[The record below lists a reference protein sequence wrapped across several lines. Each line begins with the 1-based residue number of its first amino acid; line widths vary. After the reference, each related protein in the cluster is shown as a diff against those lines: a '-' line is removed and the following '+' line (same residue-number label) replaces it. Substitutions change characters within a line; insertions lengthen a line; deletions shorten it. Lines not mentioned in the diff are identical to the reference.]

1 LSILALSYKQAR
13 KLESNLIK
21 IKPVSMLLFIWGVAT
36 GTAFLTTFS
45 TVGYNAEEQFC
56 VDVSKTKHNIFS
68 VTVDVILLKKLN
80 TWYTC
85 TSKICGS
92 GK

>member
-36 GTAFLTTFS
+36 GTALLTTFF

-56 VDVSKTKHNIFS
+56 VDVSKTKLFS
-68 VTVDVILLKKLN
+68 QK
-80 TWYTC
+80 YM
-85 TSKICGS
+85 
-92 GK
+92 